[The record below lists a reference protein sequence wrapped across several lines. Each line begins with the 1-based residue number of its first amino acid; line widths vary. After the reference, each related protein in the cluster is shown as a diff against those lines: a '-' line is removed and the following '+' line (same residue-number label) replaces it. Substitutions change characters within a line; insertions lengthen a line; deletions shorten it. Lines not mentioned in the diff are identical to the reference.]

1 MASMGQLVFLW
12 LFLKAASFIIV
23 LHLSNRLFFVVLLPG
38 CITLRDTGST
48 LVTALS
54 VISLVIEDR

>member
-1 MASMGQLVFLW
+1 MGQLLLFL
-12 LFLKAASFIIV
+12 LFLKAAGFIIV

-38 CITLRDTGST
+38 CITLRDTGSS